1 MSASLEPVCLPLRLG
16 EITLSDLWLCMSV
29 DKTHFLDNHDPDIP
43 HAAKAMGD
51 GHLVRS
57 CPLDKPLPR
66 LSFFNGYVR
75 YVPTQYRRHYIDLSI
90 GWESYQSQFS
100 SKSRQTLRRKIR
112 KFAEASNGRIDWR
125 CYTRPEDLT
134 EFYALA
140 REVSKVTYQERL
152 LDAGLPDNPK
162 FVERSRQLASMD
174 RLRAYLLFLN
184 AEPVA
189 YLYCPVQDGVLLY
202 EYLGYTP
209 SAASL
214 SPGTVLQW
222 FALESLFVEGRFR
235 VFDFSEGDGSHKAY
249 FGSDHQICADL
260 YLLKP
265 RARPIAVALSH
276 ATVTAFSDGG
286 TWVADRLGLKQ
297 RVKRM
302 IRRF

>member
-57 CPLDKPLPR
+57 CPLDEPLPR

-162 FVERSRQLASMD
+162 FLQRACELAAAG
-174 RLRAYLLFLN
+174 RIRAYLLFLN
-184 AEPVA
+184 GKPVA
-189 YLYCPVQDGVLLY
+189 YLYCPVHHGALLY
-202 EYLGYTP
+202 AYLGYTP
-209 SAASL
+209 DSAYL

-222 FALESLFVEGRFR
+222 LVLESLFAEQRFQI
-235 VFDFSEGDGSHKAY
+235 FDFSPGDGVHKAY
-249 FGSDHQICADL
+249 FGSHHKFCGDI
-260 YLLKP
+260 YLLKKRFKP
-265 RARPIAVALSH
+265 LAIIFAHAMLNSVSSSVAAV
-276 ATVTAFSDGG
+276 V
-286 TWVADRLGLKQ
+286 DRLGLKQ
-297 RVKRM
+297 RLKQL
-302 IRRF
+302 IRRA